1 VHRLL
6 GKLFSHGHATKPERC
21 HQSPWPPR
29 SPDLTP
35 MDFYSGGFLKD
46 TVYREKLQNVSE
58 IHDRSVRAAE

>member
-1 VHRLL
+1 
-6 GKLFSHGHATKPERC
+6 
-21 HQSPWPPR
+21 
-29 SPDLTP
+29 